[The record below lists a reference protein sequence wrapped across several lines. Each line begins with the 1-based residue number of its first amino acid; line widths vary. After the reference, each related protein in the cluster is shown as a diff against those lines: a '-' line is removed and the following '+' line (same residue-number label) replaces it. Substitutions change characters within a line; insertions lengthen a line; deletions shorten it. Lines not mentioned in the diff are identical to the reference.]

1 MTALPKRTLGR
12 TGLEVTTLG
21 FGAMEIRGP
30 RIWGGR
36 AVTDE
41 QAKTILHAVLDS
53 GINFIDT
60 SNDYGRS
67 EEFMGRFLAGR
78 RKEYVLATKCGCKVT
93 PAGDHDET
101 PHEFT
106 RANIERGVEES
117 LKRLKTECI
126 DILQLHNPS
135 VQQVKDGDVV
145 RVLQDLQRAGKTR
158 FIAISSTLPHLP
170 EFLALGVFDTFQI
183 PYSALEREHEDLI
196 SKVALAGAGAIVLGG
211 VAQGSPAK
219 EQGRRW
225 DAWQTSGLDTLRG
238 GMSRQEFVLRYTMS
252 HPALHTNIV
261 GTLHPEHLAENLAIV
276 KKGPLPPDL
285 YAETKKRLSVAGIK
299 PA

>member
-1 MTALPKRTLGR
+1 MTALPRHTLGR

-30 RIWGGR
+30 RIWNGPT
-36 AVTDE
+36 VTDE
-41 QAKTILHAVLDS
+41 QARSILHAVLDA

-60 SNDYGRS
+60 ANDYGRS
-67 EEFMGRFLAGR
+67 EEFMGRFLAER

-93 PAGDHDET
+93 PGTDHDET

-117 LKRLKTECI
+117 LKRLKTECV

-135 VQQVKDGDVV
+135 VQQVKDGDVIK
-145 RVLQDLQRAGKTR
+145 VLQDLQRAGKTR
-158 FIAISSTLPHLP
+158 FIGISSTLPALP
-170 EFLALGVFDTFQI
+170 EFLASGVFDTFQI
-183 PYSALEREHEDLI
+183 PYSALERTHEDWI
-196 SKVALAGAGAIVLGG
+196 SKVDQAGAGAIIRGG
-211 VAQGSPAK
+211 VARGSLVK
-219 EQGRRW
+219 DQGRW
-225 DAWQTSGLDTLRG
+225 NAWRKSTLDTLCEE
-238 GMSRQEFVLRYTMS
+238 MNPQEFVLRYTMS
-252 HPALHTNIV
+252 HPGLHTNIV
-261 GTLHPEHLAENLAIV
+261 GTLNPGHLAENLAIV

-285 YAETKKRLSVAGIK
+285 YAAIKKRLAAADVK